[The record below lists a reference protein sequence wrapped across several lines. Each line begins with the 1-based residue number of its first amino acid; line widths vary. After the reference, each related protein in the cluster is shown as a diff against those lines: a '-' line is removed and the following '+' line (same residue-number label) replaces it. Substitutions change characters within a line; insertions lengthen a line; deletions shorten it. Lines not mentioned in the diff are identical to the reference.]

1 MPILSRRQFLK
12 KSTVNAAGAGLLSVA
27 ARKLQ
32 GNPLGLP
39 IGSQTYPHRL
49 RIKSGDFA
57 GLCKDMAAV
66 GIGSVELCSP
76 GYAEFA
82 SLVDGKQTSHI
93 VEDHGLKCPS
103 AHFDLSEL
111 RNKQEQSIVW
121 AHDLGMTQM
130 GTASLDGQ
138 VQNGVTTM
146 DVVKKAAEEYNKIG
160 EAAAKAG
167 IQQFLHDERFEM
179 SKVDGRL
186 TYEVLLELLD
196 PKYVKMQFQMSAM
209 RAVGDPVMYFTK
221 YPGRFVSMHLQG
233 VYLNAPE
240 PSRGARGSAGV
251 AVGKDSLDWSK
262 IFAAAKTGGVKNYFV
277 EQNWDLTVQSVAYL
291 KALKA

>member
-1 MPILSRRQFLK
+1 
-12 KSTVNAAGAGLLSVA
+12 VNAAGAGLLSVA

-57 GLCKDMAAV
+57 GLCKDMAAL

-82 SLVDGKQTSHI
+82 SLVDGKQTRHI

-291 KALKA
+291 KALNA

>member
-291 KALKA
+291 KALNA

>member
-1 MPILSRRQFLK
+1 LPILSRRQFLK